1 MWLGVPS
8 GSLLESVAAELFVRP
23 HDSLSIENHF
33 DGEGPLFVR
42 MSVEAINR
50 FHDSTTPEE
59 KPKWDLVSR
68 TLTFKK
74 RDSITA

>member
-1 MWLGVPS
+1 MWIGVPS
-8 GSLLESVAAELFVRP
+8 GSLLESVRRNFSSDPTTHSVSKITSMAKV
-23 HDSLSIENHF
+23 
-33 DGEGPLFVR
+33 PLFVR

-68 TLTFKK
+68 TLTF
-74 RDSITA
+74 